1 MENWNKAKNEERRQ
15 NLGMDFYELDITDK
29 KGCDF
34 ISPDFLITKSKD
46 LMIRGQDFYAVYN
59 KLTGFWSTDIYDVA
73 TLIDGEMDEYAK
85 NTYVGE
91 RARSYI
97 IQYMR
102 KSKSKSWKEFVA
114 YTKSIGDN
122 YIPLDNNIL
131 FKNSEIKRTD
141 YATKTLLYNLE
152 EGSTENWD
160 KLVGTLY
167 SPEEKQKI
175 EWAIGSIVAGDSKK
189 LDKFYVFYGNSGT
202 GKSTVL
208 NIIEKL
214 FEGYCVPFEAKNLVG
229 GDAFALEEF
238 KSNPLV
244 AIDHDAK
251 LDRIEENVKL
261 NLLVSHEPLVINEKH
276 AKKYT
281 MKPNAVLF
289 LGTNNPVQMTDSK
302 TGLKRRLIDIQPT
315 GNLLPER
322 EYNKC
327 LKQIYNFELG
337 AIAFKCLNV
346 YKELGHS
353 YYRHYIPIDMFYKTD
368 LFFNFME
375 ENYYMFASQDVV
387 TLKQAFELYKKYA
400 DENNLTN
407 KRLTKMA
414 VRENLIDYFDE
425 YIPDWHDEDGKHIL
439 HVYKGIKKDKF
450 GRTQEKKKLKEEKEI
465 VESGWIQLGE
475 PNICILDEAL
485 KECQAQL
492 CTKEGNPMYAWDKCK
507 TKLKDIDSHS
517 LHYVRP
523 PLNHI
528 VLDFDLKDEAGNKSL
543 ELNLAAANEFPKT
556 YCEVSKGG
564 EGLHL
569 HYLYSGNPE
578 ELDSFYDGNP
588 NIEIKVFKGKSALRR
603 RLSKCNDL
611 EIATINSGLP
621 IKKKEVKSMVSQ
633 KEIRNAEN
641 LKELIIRQLNKETH
655 GHTAPSISFIKKIL
669 DDYYESG
676 RPYDMTPLRPAIYA
690 FALNSTNQANECIKL
705 VNQMKFKSDECE
717 DAHEDYLDTSKI
729 VFFDIEV
736 FKNYFLIGYMNYDS
750 DEVQFIEEPTSE
762 QIQILIREKLIGYN
776 CRKYDN
782 HLIWAKMLGY
792 DDLMCYKLS
801 KRIIDSDKEDNSC
814 FFGTAYNLSFTDIY
828 DYASTKQSLKKW
840 EIQLGIDHKENDIS
854 WDKELTDEEKRQV
867 KEYCGYDVRAT
878 KAVFNATQDDF
889 IARLILADLAGGIPN
904 DTTNML
910 SAKLTFG
917 DVKEPWHE
925 FKYRNLAEP
934 VGFDYVDPDMRDF
947 LEENFPEMMAER
959 HGEAQSVLPY
969 FPGYEFKDGKSTYRG
984 VETGE
989 GGLVMSI
996 PGCYRGISF
1005 DVNSEHPHSTAA
1017 EYHFGK
1023 YTRRY
1028 FDLVKT
1034 RLALKHECLDIVERM
1049 FDGKCMKWLANPK
1062 IKPKLV
1068 AKAIKLALNS
1078 PYGLTSAKFQN
1089 RFKDPRNVDNIVAKR
1104 GSLFMVDLVNAV
1116 EEAGYKVFHVKTDS
1130 LKIENPDQ
1138 WISDFVYMFGK
1149 RYGYTFEVEHDFEKI
1164 CLVNDAVYI
1173 GKLAPT
1179 DPEAPGEWIATG
1191 TQFAVPYVF
1200 KTLFTHEPLE
1210 FKDFCETKNVSQG
1223 QIYIDANEGL
1233 PDVTLWETLK
1243 ELRVKEKVK
1252 VGTVKFT
1259 RKQSELLEQFI
1270 DMSDEEIDK
1279 EIAKGHNYQFVGK
1292 VGSFCP
1298 VKDGCGGGALLR
1310 KDASGK
1316 YFAVTGSKGYKWMEA
1331 NVVKTFELADRID
1344 YSYYENL
1351 AEEAR
1356 KSIEVYSKTFIE

>member
-1 MENWNKAKNEERRQ
+1 
-15 NLGMDFYELDITDK
+15 MDFYELDISDK
-29 KGCDF
+29 KGCDY
-34 ISPDFLITKSKD
+34 ISPDFIVCKSKD
-46 LMIRGQDFYAVYN
+46 LMIRGQEFYAVYN
-59 KLTGFWSTDIYDVA
+59 KMTGFWSTDIYDVA
-73 TLIDGEMDEYAK
+73 TLVDAEMDEYVHSA
-85 NTYVGE
+85 YAGD
-91 RARSYI
+91 RARCYS

-102 KSKSKSWKEFVA
+102 KFRSRSWKEFIA
-114 YTKSIGDN
+114 FIKSTGDS
-122 YIPLDNNIL
+122 YHPLDNNIL
-131 FKNSEIKRTD
+131 FKNSEVKKTD
-141 YATKTLLYNLE
+141 YATKTLPYDLV

-251 LDRIEENVKL
+251 LDKVEENVKL

-281 MKPNAVLF
+281 MRPNAVLF

-315 GNLLPER
+315 GDLLPER

-327 LKQIYNFELG
+327 MKQIMNFELG
-337 AIAFKCLNV
+337 GIASKCLKV
-346 YKELGHS
+346 YKELGSS
-353 YYRHYIPIDMFYKTD
+353 YYRHYIPVDMFYKTD

-375 ENYYMFASQDVV
+375 ENYYMFSTQEVV
-387 TLKQAFELYKKYA
+387 TLKQAFELYKKFA
-400 DENNLTN
+400 EENSLT
-407 KRLTKMA
+407 KRLTKMV

-425 YIPDWHDEDGKHIL
+425 YIPDYHDKEGKHVL
-439 HVYKGIKKDKF
+439 HVYRGLKKDKF
-450 GRTQEKKKLKEEKEI
+450 GRIVDKKKLNNSKEV

-475 PNICILDEAL
+475 PHICIVDEVL
-485 KECQAQL
+485 KECSAQL
-492 CTKEGNPMYAWDKCK
+492 CNTEGNPMFAWDRCN
-507 TKLKDIDSHS
+507 TKLKDVDTHS

-528 VLDFDLKDEAGNKSL
+528 VIDFDLKDSYGNKSL

-569 HYLYSGNPE
+569 HYIYSGNPE
-578 ELDSFYDGNP
+578 ELDSIYNGNP
-588 NIEIKVFKGKSALRR
+588 DIEIKVFKGKSALRR
-603 RLSKCNDL
+603 KLTKCNDL
-611 EIATINSGLP
+611 EVATINSGLP
-621 IKKKEVKSMVSQ
+621 IKKKEVKDMVSP
-633 KEIRNAEN
+633 KEVKNAQN
-641 LKELIIRQLNKETH
+641 LKELIVRQLNKETH
-655 GHTAPSISFIKKIL
+655 GHTAPSVSFIKKIL

-676 RPYDMTPLRPAIYA
+676 KSYDMTPLRPAIYA
-690 FALNSTNQANECIKL
+690 FALNSTHQANECIKM
-705 VNQMKFKSDECE
+705 VNEMHFKSDDCE
-717 DAHEDYLDTSKI
+717 ENNSEYLDTAKL

-736 FKNYFLIGYMNYDS
+736 FKNYFLVCYKQYGS
-750 DEVQFIEEPTSE
+750 EEVHALEDPTPE
-762 QIQILIREKLIGYN
+762 QIQILIQEKLIGYN

-782 HLIWAKMLGY
+782 HLIWARLLGY
-792 DDLMCYKLS
+792 DNMLCYKLS
-801 KRIIDSDKEDNSC
+801 KRIMDSDKEDKNC
-814 FFGTAYNLSFTDIY
+814 FFGPAYNLSFTDIY

-840 EIQLGIDHKENDIS
+840 EIQLGISHKENDIP
-854 WDKELTDEEKRQV
+854 WDKELTEEEKAAV
-867 KEYCGYDVRAT
+867 KEYCINDVRAT
-878 KAVFNATQDDF
+878 ESVFDATQDDYV
-889 IARLILADLAGGIPN
+889 ARLILADLAGGIPN
-904 DTTNML
+904 DTTNVL
-910 SAKLTFG
+910 AAKLVFG

-925 FKYRNLAEP
+925 FKYRNLGEP
-934 VGFDYVDPDMRDF
+934 VGYDYVDEDMNEF
-947 LEENFPEMMAER
+947 LCENFPEMMAER
-959 HGEAQSVLPY
+959 HGEAGSVLPY
-969 FPGYEFKDGKSTYRG
+969 FPGYKFENGVSTYRG
-984 VETGE
+984 IETGE

-1005 DVNSEHPHSTAA
+1005 DVSSEHPHSIAT
-1017 EYHFGK
+1017 EYHLGK

-1034 RLALKHECLDIVERM
+1034 RLALKHERLDIVEKM
-1049 FDGKCMKWLANPK
+1049 FDGRCMKWLANPK

-1068 AKAIKLALNS
+1068 AKAIKLGLNS

-1089 RFKDPRNVDNIVAKR
+1089 KFKDPRNEDNIVAKR

-1116 EEAGYKVFHVKTDS
+1116 EEAGYTVFHVKTDS
-1130 LKIENPDQ
+1130 LKVKDPDK
-1138 WISDFVYMFGK
+1138 WIADFIYMFGK

-1173 GKLAPT
+1173 GKLSEN
-1179 DPEAPGEWIATG
+1179 DPEDPGKWIATG
-1191 TQFAVPYVF
+1191 AQFAVPYVF
-1200 KTLFTHEPLE
+1200 KTLFSHEPLK
-1210 FKDFCETKNVSQG
+1210 FSDFCETKNVTSG
-1223 QIYIDANEGL
+1223 QIFIDCNEGL
-1233 PDVTLWETLK
+1233 PDVSMWELLK

-1259 RKQSELLEQFI
+1259 KKQIELLEQFV
-1270 DMSDEEIDK
+1270 DVSDEEIDNN
-1279 EIAKGHNYQFVGK
+1279 IAKGHNYQFVGK
-1292 VGSFCP
+1292 VGLFCP
-1298 VKDGCGGGALLR
+1298 VKDGCGGGTLYR

-1316 YFAVTGSKGYKWMEA
+1316 YFAVTGSKGYKWLEA
-1331 NVVKTFELADRID
+1331 DYVKAFDLTDKID
-1344 YSYYENL
+1344 YSYYEKL
-1351 AEEAR
+1351 VDEAR
-1356 KSIEVYSKTFIE
+1356 NSIEKYSTTFIE

>member
-1 MENWNKAKNEERRQ
+1 
-15 NLGMDFYELDITDK
+15 MDFYELDISEK
-29 KGCDF
+29 KGCDY
-34 ISPDFLITKSKD
+34 ISPDFLISKSKD
-46 LMIRGQDFYAVYN
+46 LMIRGQEFYAVYN
-59 KLTGFWSTDIYDVA
+59 KMTGFWSTNIYDVA
-73 TLIDGEMDEYAK
+73 TLVDAEMDEYARSA
-85 NTYVGE
+85 YGGD
-91 RARSYI
+91 RARSYS

-102 KSKSKSWKEFVA
+102 KFRSRSWKEFI
-114 YTKSIGDN
+114 TFIKSTGDS
-122 YIPLDNNIL
+122 YHPLDNNIL
-131 FKNSEIKRTD
+131 FKNTEVKKSD
-141 YATKTLLYNLE
+141 YATKTLPYDLV

-238 KSNPLV
+238 KTNPLV

-251 LDRIEENVKL
+251 LDKIEENVKL

-327 LKQIYNFELG
+327 MKQIMNFELG
-337 AIAFKCLNV
+337 AIASNCLKV

-353 YYRHYIPIDMFYKTD
+353 FYRYYIPVDMFYKTD

-375 ENYYMFASQDVV
+375 ENYYMFSTQEVV

-400 DENNLTN
+400 DENALTR
-407 KRLTKMA
+407 RLTKMV

-425 YIPDWHDEDGKHIL
+425 YIPDYHDKDGKHVL
-439 HVYKGIKKDKF
+439 HVYRGLKKDKF
-450 GRTQEKKKLKEEKEI
+450 GRVVDKKKLKEDKET

-475 PNICILDEAL
+475 PNICIIDEAL
-485 KECQAQL
+485 KECPAQL
-492 CTKEGNPMYAWDKCK
+492 CNNEGNPMFAWDRCK
-507 TKLKDIDSHS
+507 SKLKDIDSHA

-528 VLDFDLKDEAGNKSL
+528 VIDFDLKDSAGNKSL
-543 ELNLAAANEFPKT
+543 EMNLAAANEFPKT

-569 HYLYSGNPE
+569 HYIYTGDPE
-578 ELDSFYDGNP
+578 ELDSIYNGNP
-588 NIEIKVFKGKSALRR
+588 DIEIKVFKGKSALRR
-603 RLSKCNDL
+603 KLSKCNDL
-611 EIATINSGLP
+611 EVATINSGLP
-621 IKKKEVKSMVSQ
+621 IKKKEVKNMVSP
-633 KEIRNAEN
+633 KEVKNAEN
-641 LKELIIRQLNKETH
+641 LKELIVRQLNKETH
-655 GHTAPSISFIKKIL
+655 GHTAPSVSFIKKIL

-676 RPYDMTPLRPAIYA
+676 RSYDMTPLRPAIYA
-690 FALNSTNQANECIKL
+690 FALNSTHQANECIKM
-705 VNQMKFKSDECE
+705 VNEMHFKSDDCVENHAE
-717 DAHEDYLDTSKI
+717 YLDKAKI
-729 VFFDIEV
+729 VLFDIEV
-736 FKNYFLIGYMNYDS
+736 FKNYFLICYKQYGS
-750 DEVQFIEEPTSE
+750 DEVHALEDPTPQEIE
-762 QIQILIREKLIGYN
+762 ILIQEKLVGFN
-776 CRKYDN
+776 NRKYDN
-782 HLIWAKMLGY
+782 HLVWAKMLGY
-792 DDLMCYKLS
+792 DDMMCYKLS
-801 KRIIDSDKEDNSC
+801 KRIMESDKEDKSC

-840 EIQLGIDHKENDIS
+840 EIQLGISHKENDIP
-854 WDKELTDEEKRQV
+854 WDKELTEEEKAAV
-867 KEYCGYDVRAT
+867 KEYCINDVRAT
-878 KAVFNATQDDF
+878 EAVFDATQDDYV
-889 IARLILADLAGGIPN
+889 ARLILADLAGGIPN

-910 SAKLTFG
+910 AAKLVFG

-925 FKYRNLAEP
+925 FKYRNLGEP
-934 VGFDYVDPDMRDF
+934 VGYDYVDEDMNDF
-947 LEENFPEMMAER
+947 LCENFPEMMAER
-959 HGEAQSVLPY
+959 HGEAGSVLPY
-969 FPGYEFKDGKSTYRG
+969 FPGYTFIDGVSTYKG

-1005 DVNSEHPHSTAA
+1005 DVNSEHPHSIAT
-1017 EYHFGK
+1017 EYHLGK

-1034 RLALKHECLDIVERM
+1034 RLALKHERLDIVEKM
-1049 FDGKCMKWLANPK
+1049 FDGRCMKWLANK
-1062 IKPKLV
+1062 SIKPKLV

-1089 RFKDPRNVDNIVAKR
+1089 KFKDPRNVDNIVAKR
-1104 GSLFMVDLVNAV
+1104 GSLFMLDLVTAV
-1116 EEAGYKVFHVKTDS
+1116 EEAGYTVFHVKTDS
-1130 LKIENPDQ
+1130 LKVKDPDK
-1138 WISDFVYMFGK
+1138 WIADFIYMFGK
-1149 RYGYTFEVEHDFEKI
+1149 RYGYTFEVEHDFEKV

-1173 GKLAPT
+1173 GKLSEN
-1179 DPEAPGEWIATG
+1179 DPEDPGKWIATG
-1191 TQFAVPYVF
+1191 AQFAVPYVF
-1200 KTLFTHEPLE
+1200 KTLFSHEPLE
-1210 FKDFCETKNVSQG
+1210 FSDYCETKNVTAG
-1223 QIYIDANEGL
+1223 QIYIDCNEGL
-1233 PDVTLWETLK
+1233 PDVSMWETLK

-1259 RKQSELLEQFI
+1259 KKQIELLERFV
-1270 DMSDEEIDK
+1270 DVSDEEIDNN
-1279 EIAKGHNYQFVGK
+1279 IAKGHNYQFVGK

-1298 VKDGCGGGALLR
+1298 VKDGCGGGTLYR
-1310 KDASGK
+1310 KDANGK
-1316 YFAVTGSKGYKWMEA
+1316 YFAVAGSKGYKWLESEY
-1331 NVVKTFELADRID
+1331 VKTFDLTDKID
-1344 YSYYENL
+1344 YSYYETL
-1351 AEEAR
+1351 VDEAR
-1356 KSIEVYSKTFIE
+1356 KSIEKYSTTFIE